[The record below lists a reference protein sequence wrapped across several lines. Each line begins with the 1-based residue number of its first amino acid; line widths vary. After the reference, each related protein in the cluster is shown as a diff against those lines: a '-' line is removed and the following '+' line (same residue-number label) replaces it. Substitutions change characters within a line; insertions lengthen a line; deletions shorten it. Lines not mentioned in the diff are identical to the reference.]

1 VELGI
6 TSKLLEEREGQL
18 ARMRSSILSREG
30 MTSIITVKRAVA
42 LMARSPKGFKTSAK
56 GLQVRI

>member
-1 VELGI
+1 
-6 TSKLLEEREGQL
+6 
-18 ARMRSSILSREG
+18 MRSSIISRGG

-56 GLQVRI
+56 GLQARI